1 MCDDIQLC
9 NCHVCEF
16 LILAHT
22 WFVFGLPSKTGCDN
36 DARGNSQ
43 KIHKRTH
50 DGEGARYVDDIA
62 NGPLPLYEP
71 HAIVHKATNSKEALP
86 IKVAQVEA
94 IGLNVT
100 PGFKG

>member
-1 MCDDIQLC
+1 
-9 NCHVCEF
+9 
-16 LILAHT
+16 
-22 WFVFGLPSKTGCDN
+22 VFGLPSKTGCDN

-43 KIHKRTH
+43 KIHGRMMVKELGTLMTLP
-50 DGEGARYVDDIA
+50 

>member
-1 MCDDIQLC
+1 MMVKELGT
-9 NCHVCEF
+9 
-16 LILAHT
+16 LMT
-22 WFVFGLPSKTGCDN
+22 LP
-36 DARGNSQ
+36 
-43 KIHKRTH
+43 
-50 DGEGARYVDDIA
+50 